1 MSRFSKVVF
10 PAIVLSMLIAGAFVT
25 EGKAQ
30 GVVNDILKRME
41 AHQQS
46 LQSLQADVEMAATN
60 TQLNIT
66 DKRKGEV
73 FYLPSKGR
81 DAYIRINW
89 TKPDEILAV
98 ANGKYLLYRPR
109 LNPAIKGKVNG
120 SKNAQASGA
129 LAFMS
134 MSRDQLKANYLVSYL
149 GKETLDGTEVWH
161 LGLDPK
167 SKQSFKKAELWVD
180 GNGMPLQA
188 KVVENNNDLTT
199 IRLSGL
205 KKNVKINGSIFA
217 YKPPAGTKI
226 IDG

>member
-1 MSRFSKVVF
+1 MNRYSKVIF
-10 PAIVLSMLIAGAFVT
+10 SAFIFSILIGGAFAA
-25 EGKAQ
+25 EGRAQ
-30 GVVNDILKRME
+30 GVLNDILKRME
-41 AHQQS
+41 AHKQS
-46 LQSLQADVEMAATN
+46 LQSLQANVEMASTN

-73 FYLPSKGR
+73 FYLPAKGR
-81 DAYIRINW
+81 EAYIRINW

-109 LNPAIKGKVNG
+109 LNQAIKGKTKG

-134 MSRDQLKANYLVSYL
+134 MSRDQLKTNYDVTYL
-149 GKETLDGTEVWH
+149 GKVTLDGTDVWH

-167 SKQSFKKAELWVD
+167 TKQSFKKAELWVD

-199 IRLSGL
+199 VRLSDL